1 MNLQNFVKTLGV
13 AYVLDGRVR
22 KSGGRVRVDARLIRA
37 DSDYVF
43 WSETYDRPS
52 TTS

>member
-13 AYVLDGRVR
+13 AYVLDGKVR
-22 KSGGRVRVDARLIRA
+22 KSGGSVGVGARLIRA
-37 DSDYVF
+37 DTGYVF